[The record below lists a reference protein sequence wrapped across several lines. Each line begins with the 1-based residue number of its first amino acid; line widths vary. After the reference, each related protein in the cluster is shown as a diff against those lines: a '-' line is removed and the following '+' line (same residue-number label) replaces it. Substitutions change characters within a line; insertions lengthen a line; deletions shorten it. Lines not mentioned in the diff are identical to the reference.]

1 MQTNSWPIRKVAPR
15 DAKAKWS
22 SIEAVYVV
30 RSSEAESMLSVLK
43 GSGDAKAKV
52 VASKAKHNGL

>member
-1 MQTNSWPIRKVAPR
+1 
-15 DAKAKWS
+15 
-22 SIEAVYVV
+22 VYVV

-43 GSGDAKAKV
+43 GSDDAKAKV